1 MIVSAEIPDDVVRRV
16 DVLVTSKRLL
26 SLRPS
31 SPEKRAAV
39 NPTRFAAD
47 SRSSFIRE
55 AVLYFLESLNGTNR
69 TKAVSP

>member
-1 MIVSAEIPDDVVRRV
+1 MIVSAEIPEEVVRRV
-16 DVLVTSKRLL
+16 DVLVASKRLL

-31 SPEKRAAV
+31 SPEKRAV

-47 SRSSFIRE
+47 NRSSFIRE